1 MGINNINFSKNI
13 KEVKTPK
20 ASETIENDI
29 AAEVEKSVE
38 KKTPNKR
45 DAPSPL
51 KVQEVQ
57 EVLKVIENATGAVR
71 RIGTGI
77 PNAFGGGQGI
87 RIKRIPT
94 SKTENEDPILALLR
108 QEEEESKET
117 VTTSNQTNSVQ

>member
-29 AAEVEKSVE
+29 EAEVEKSVE

-51 KVQEVQ
+51 KV
-57 EVLKVIENATGAVR
+57 
-71 RIGTGI
+71 
-77 PNAFGGGQGI
+77 
-87 RIKRIPT
+87 
-94 SKTENEDPILALLR
+94 
-108 QEEEESKET
+108 
-117 VTTSNQTNSVQ
+117 

>member
-1 MGINNINFSKNI
+1 MGINNINFSKNA

-20 ASETIENDI
+20 GSDNVENEICNLGDKSE
-29 AAEVEKSVE
+29 E

-57 EVLKVIENATGAVR
+57 DILKVIENATGAVR
-71 RIGTGI
+71 RIGTGM

-87 RIKRIPT
+87 RIKRIPS
-94 SKTENEDPILALLR
+94 SKPENEDPILALLR
-108 QEEEESKET
+108 
-117 VTTSNQTNSVQ
+117 